1 MNSHAEELDDKCSVL
16 LPHSVSCLGKG
27 TLGCVFSK
35 LRLLSGDSIKCL
47 RFLVQSTLL
56 MRLILTVL
64 NESYTYTELKRD
76 VVDSTFGED
85 AVIVPCKR
93 IEAYK

>member
-1 MNSHAEELDDKCSVL
+1 MLSFASSFGVL
-16 LPHSVSCLGKG
+16 LRKRNSRMRILEVAIAS
-27 TLGCVFSK
+27 
-35 LRLLSGDSIKCL
+35 R
-47 RFLVQSTLL
+47 RFDKMSEVLVQSTLL